1 MQKTIKLK
9 NRSTT
14 MSKSDFL
21 YNHILFNTILV
32 YIYID
37 LSLIVPFPELSVRK
51 SFLCML
57 LAALVGIP
65 INIYHNRR
73 WKSIIQ
79 EGIIGIGVCSI
90 EI

>member
-1 MQKTIKLK
+1 MQKTTKLK
-9 NRSTT
+9 NRST

-37 LSLIVPFPELSVRK
+37 LSLIVPFPEFFIWK
-51 SFLCML
+51 PFLCML
-57 LAALVGIP
+57 LSALVGIP

-73 WKSIIQ
+73 WRSIIQ
-79 EGIIGIGVCSI
+79 AGL
-90 EI
+90 